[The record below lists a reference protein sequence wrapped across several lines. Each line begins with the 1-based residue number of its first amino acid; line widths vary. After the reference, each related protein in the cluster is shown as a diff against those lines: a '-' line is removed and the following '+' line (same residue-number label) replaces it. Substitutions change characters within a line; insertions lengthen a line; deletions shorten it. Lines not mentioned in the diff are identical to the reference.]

1 MTKIAGSGS
10 ESGSVS
16 IIQRHGSAD
25 PDSLFSGMD
34 PRIRIDTKISWI
46 RSTAYRCQYLYSK
59 NLHYGTGTLVLT
71 ESLDHLEEET
81 DIEGLRSSAK
91 TVYSIIED
99 EIRAGIPSNKI
110 IIGGFSQGT
119 SAQSGPF

>member
-1 MTKIAGSGS
+1 
-10 ESGSVS
+10 V
-16 IIQRHGSAD
+16 R
-25 PDSLFSGMD
+25 
-34 PRIRIDTKISWI
+34 
-46 RSTAYRCQYLYSK
+46 
-59 NLHYGTGTLVLT
+59 T

-110 IIGGFSQGT
+110 IIGGFSQGIRRFFLQLRVRFFVT
-119 SAQSGPF
+119 GIGSGSTYMFT

>member
-1 MTKIAGSGS
+1 M
-10 ESGSVS
+10 
-16 IIQRHGSAD
+16 D
-25 PDSLFSGMD
+25 PDLGGPKTCGYGSPTLPYTSE
-34 PRIRIDTKISWI
+34 
-46 RSTAYRCQYLYSK
+46 
-59 NLHYGTGTLVLT
+59 NLDFGTGTPVRT

-119 SAQSGPF
+119 SVLLITANPCPFQTGTGSGSTFMFT

>member
-1 MTKIAGSGS
+1 M
-10 ESGSVS
+10 
-16 IIQRHGSAD
+16 D
-25 PDSLFSGMD
+25 PDLGGPKTCGYGSPTLPYTSE
-34 PRIRIDTKISWI
+34 
-46 RSTAYRCQYLYSK
+46 
-59 NLHYGTGTLVLT
+59 NLDFATGTLVRT

-119 SAQSGPF
+119 SVLLITANPVLYDRDWIRIYICVNLK

>member
-1 MTKIAGSGS
+1 MT
-10 ESGSVS
+10 
-16 IIQRHGSAD
+16 
-25 PDSLFSGMD
+25 
-34 PRIRIDTKISWI
+34 SW
-46 RSTAYRCQYLYSK
+46 R
-59 NLHYGTGTLVLT
+59 VT

-119 SAQSGPF
+119 F

>member
-1 MTKIAGSGS
+1 MDPDPGGPKTCGSGS
-10 ESGSVS
+10 GSGSPTLPCTS
-16 IIQRHGSAD
+16 E
-25 PDSLFSGMD
+25 
-34 PRIRIDTKISWI
+34 
-46 RSTAYRCQYLYSK
+46 
-59 NLHYGTGTLVLT
+59 NLDFGIGTLVRT

-119 SAQSGPF
+119 SVLLINCESGHF

>member
-1 MTKIAGSGS
+1 MLCHI
-10 ESGSVS
+10 
-16 IIQRHGSAD
+16 
-25 PDSLFSGMD
+25 
-34 PRIRIDTKISWI
+34 
-46 RSTAYRCQYLYSK
+46 
-59 NLHYGTGTLVLT
+59 

-81 DIEGLRSSAK
+81 DIEGLKSSAK

-119 SAQSGPF
+119 LLLSRYK

>member
-1 MTKIAGSGS
+1 M
-10 ESGSVS
+10 
-16 IIQRHGSAD
+16 D
-25 PDSLFSGMD
+25 PDPGGPKTCGYGSPTLPCTSENLDFGIGM
-34 PRIRIDTKISWI
+34 
-46 RSTAYRCQYLYSK
+46 
-59 NLHYGTGTLVLT
+59 LVRT

-119 SAQSGPF
+119 SVLLTAANPSVSFLIQDWIRIHIYVYLK